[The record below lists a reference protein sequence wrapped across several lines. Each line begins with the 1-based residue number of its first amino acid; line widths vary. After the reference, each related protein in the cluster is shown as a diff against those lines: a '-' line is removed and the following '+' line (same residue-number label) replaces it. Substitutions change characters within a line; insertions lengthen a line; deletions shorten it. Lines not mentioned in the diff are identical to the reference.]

1 MDGAAVRV
9 RGRGAEAPAPAG
21 RARHVAAWGVHLF
34 TATSGPA
41 GLIALLATVRG
52 DASTTFWW
60 LAYAMAVDA
69 IDGTFARAVR
79 VKEVLPYFDGTL
91 LDNIVDYLT
100 YVVVPA
106 FFLVKMDLL
115 PAPAAVPLAVAI
127 TLSSAYGFCR
137 TDAKT
142 ADHFFTGFP
151 SYWNIVAFYLYVL
164 RWSPAVNAIVIAT
177 FVVGVFIPVRYLYP
191 SRTVTLRPLTVGLG
205 LVWSVAML
213 WVLVHVDAPSHDVV
227 QASLFYP
234 VYYLLLSLALTMRR
248 TGPDP
253 E

>member
-9 RGRGAEAPAPAG
+9 RGRGDETPAPAG

-41 GLIALLATVRG
+41 GLVALLATVRG

-60 LAYAMAVDA
+60 LAYAVGVDA

-79 VKEVLPYFDGTL
+79 VKEVLPHFDGTL

-106 FFLVKMDLL
+106 FFLVRMELL
-115 PAPAAVPLAVAI
+115 PAATAVPLAIAI

-151 SYWNIVAFYLYVL
+151 SYWNIVAYYLYVL
-164 RWSPAVNAIVIAT
+164 RWPPALNAAAIAILVI
-177 FVVGVFIPVRYLYP
+177 GVFIPIRYLYP
-191 SRTVTLRPLTVGLG
+191 SRTVTLRPLTIGLG
-205 LVWSVAML
+205 IVWAIAML
-213 WVLVHVDAPSHDVV
+213 WVLIRLDAPPRGVV
-227 QASLFYP
+227 LGSLLYP
-234 VYYLLLSLALTMRR
+234 IYYLLLSLVLTIWRPAHHV
-248 TGPDP
+248 G
-253 E
+253 